1 MDSNLLNVVLNTGLL
16 LLVGLVILL
25 SVRFNLRSG
34 LVTVLFIVALIGT
47 SYNYFIDF
55 LIQSQLI
62 IDYPHLFRTG
72 GLAAMLS
79 LSFFYLTAHKIY
91 YKSGLRLQILFH
103 LIPSLI
109 YLVNF
114 SDFFLLPAVQKSEF
128 IGLLYQQNQVF
139 SYEEGIFLS
148 GMDVWR
154 LRFAQ
159 LILLTGLS
167 VRLFLKIRKA
177 PEYPKS
183 QRLLISWISI
193 YLILML
199 VFGVFFSTTL
209 ILGIDPVDLATLFPI
224 ISLISFILV
233 FFFPEVIYS
242 GFKETGFSD
251 DKVATALQQEAFGRQ
266 MTTYQPNL
274 EGLPEKPI
282 TWTDIEPFPE
292 LELSVRQQKILLQ
305 VENQL
310 SEKHVHLDENFSL
323 SKLED
328 EIGVSSKQ
336 ISSCIKKA
344 YGKNFIRFINE
355 RRIVYVIQQLKEEK
369 SWMSYTNEMLAF
381 KSGFSSPN
389 GFYLAFKELTDKTPR
404 QYIDELAAHE
414 MMSENPNSDA
424 SAENEVQSNAVFA
437 IK

>member
-1 MDSNLLNVVLNTGLL
+1 
-16 LLVGLVILL
+16 
-25 SVRFNLRSG
+25 
-34 LVTVLFIVALIGT
+34 
-47 SYNYFIDF
+47 
-55 LIQSQLI
+55 
-62 IDYPHLFRTG
+62 
-72 GLAAMLS
+72 MLS
-79 LSFFYLTAHKIY
+79 FSLFYLTAHRIY
-91 YKSGLRLQILFH
+91 YKSGLRVQILIH
-103 LIPSLI
+103 LIPSII
-109 YLVNF
+109 YLLNF
-114 SDFFLLPAVQKSEF
+114 SHFFLLPAVQKLE
-128 IGLLYQQNQVF
+128 ILDLIYQQNKVF

-148 GMDVWR
+148 GMDVLR

-159 LILLTGLS
+159 LILLAGLS

-177 PEYPKS
+177 PEYPQP
-183 QRLLISWISI
+183 QRLLIGWIST

-199 VFGVFFSTTL
+199 AFGVFQLATL
-209 ILGIDPVDLATLFPI
+209 ILGIDQVDSLRIFHI
-224 ISLISFILV
+224 ITLISFILI
-233 FFFPEVIYS
+233 FFFPDIIYG
-242 GFKETGFSD
+242 GFKGTDFSD
-251 DKVATALQQEAFGRQ
+251 DKVATALQQEAFGRE
-266 MTTYQPNL
+266 MTAYQSNL
-274 EGLPEKPI
+274 AGLPEKPI

-369 SWMSYTNEMLAF
+369 SWMSYTNDMLAF

-389 GFYLAFKELTDKTPR
+389 SFYLAFKELTDKTPR

-414 MMSENPNSDA
+414 MMSENPNSA
-424 SAENEVQSNAVFA
+424 SSAENEVQSNAVFE